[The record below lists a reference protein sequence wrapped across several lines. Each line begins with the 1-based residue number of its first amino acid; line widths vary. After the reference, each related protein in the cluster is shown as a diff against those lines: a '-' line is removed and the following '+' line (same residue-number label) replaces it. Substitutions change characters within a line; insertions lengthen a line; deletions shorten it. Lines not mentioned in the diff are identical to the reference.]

1 MFNIFLVILIPLIIY
16 FINSL
21 IIRKKFIPN
30 FSGNIHQ
37 RFLNNKNVPLSG
49 GIFLSVV
56 LIYIFF
62 NDPTFLKVTIFLI
75 FLIGFFSDINFLT
88 SVKWRFLFQ
97 SLTIFFFI
105 YFSDNIVQSIRI
117 DFLDVYLQNFWIS
130 LLFTS
135 FCLMI
140 LINGT
145 NFIDGLNG
153 LIISYFSIILYIL
166 FILGWTELFFPS
178 NLNYVILLLTV
189 VTLILLNFSN
199 KLYMGDSGSYVIGF
213 LMGYILIVIYTK
225 FPLISPY
232 FVALL
237 LWYPAFEIL
246 FSIVRKLK
254 TKKSP
259 IEPDNSHLHHLLFF
273 FIEKKFSFKKNT
285 CNNVTSIFII
295 TYNFIIFNI
304 SLIDIYFTYYHVFL
318 ILLNVSIYLLIYLKL
333 LKYKKLKS

>member
-1 MFNIFLVILIPLIIY
+1 MFNIFLLILIPLIIY

-273 FIEKKFSFKKNT
+273 FIEK
-285 CNNVTSIFII
+285 
-295 TYNFIIFNI
+295 NF
-304 SLIDIYFTYYHVFL
+304 FL
-318 ILLNVSIYLLIYLKL
+318 KRIM
-333 LKYKKLKS
+333 

>member
-1 MFNIFLVILIPLIIY
+1 MFNIFLLILIPLIIY

-37 RFLNNKNVPLSG
+37 RFLNNKNVPLSV

-130 LLFTS
+130 LL
-135 FCLMI
+135 
-140 LINGT
+140 
-145 NFIDGLNG
+145 
-153 LIISYFSIILYIL
+153 
-166 FILGWTELFFPS
+166 
-178 NLNYVILLLTV
+178 LLL
-189 VTLILLNFSN
+189 
-199 KLYMGDSGSYVIGF
+199 
-213 LMGYILIVIYTK
+213 
-225 FPLISPY
+225 
-232 FVALL
+232 FV
-237 LWYPAFEIL
+237 
-246 FSIVRKLK
+246 
-254 TKKSP
+254 
-259 IEPDNSHLHHLLFF
+259 
-273 FIEKKFSFKKNT
+273 
-285 CNNVTSIFII
+285 
-295 TYNFIIFNI
+295 
-304 SLIDIYFTYYHVFL
+304 
-318 ILLNVSIYLLIYLKL
+318 
-333 LKYKKLKS
+333 